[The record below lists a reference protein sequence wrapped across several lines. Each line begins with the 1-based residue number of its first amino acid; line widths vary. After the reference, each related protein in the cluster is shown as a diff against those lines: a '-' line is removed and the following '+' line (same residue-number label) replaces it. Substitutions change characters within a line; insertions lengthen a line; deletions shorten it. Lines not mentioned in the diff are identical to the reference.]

1 MKAPRTPDAGKTC
14 SPPSQARGIRRARE
28 LQEVATELFIEKG
41 IEETTIDEIVER
53 AGVAKGTFYHYYP
66 SKAALV
72 NAIGRSVTEDFDSYI
87 EAAMREQTSVSPAR
101 RLDTWIQAVCEAY
114 AMIIQRQDI
123 GFSSAGFRWTPRG
136 QTHLELLVAL
146 LEEGNR
152 QAAWSLA
159 SLYETAIF
167 IEKGVLGV
175 MDDLVLAGQSLD
187 GVHKNIRELVHRAVG
202 I

>member
-1 MKAPRTPDAGKTC
+1 M
-14 SPPSQARGIRRARE
+14 
-28 LQEVATELFIEKG
+28 LQDIATELFIEKG

-72 NAIGRSVTEDFDSYI
+72 NAIGLSVKEDFDGYI
-87 EAAMREQTSVSPAR
+87 EESMRTQAR
-101 RLDTWIQAVCEAY
+101 ACVFQRLNTWIQAVCEAY

-136 QTHLELLVAL
+136 QSHLELLVEL
-146 LEEGNR
+146 FEEGN
-152 QAAWSLA
+152 QQEAWSIADLH
-159 SLYETAIF
+159 ETAIF
-167 IEKGVLGV
+167 IEKGMLGV
-175 MDDLVLAGQSLD
+175 MDDLVLTGKPLA
-187 GVHKNIRELVHRAVG
+187 GVHTTLKRIVHSTMG